1 MVDLDRLL
9 QLAGAVAAGEFG
21 VGGSLID
28 YKGDIDEET
37 ARSLSMLC
45 AANTLL
51 ARTQVE
57 TASKVTRLNLT
68 PLKGW
73 MMSAGDYTVCVMGE
87 IGVVVITDK
96 ADFNEV
102 RKVLT
107 EEATFI

>member
-28 YKGDIDEET
+28 YKGEIDKET
-37 ARSLSMLC
+37 ARSLAMLC

-57 TASKVTRLNLT
+57 TTSKVTQLNLT

-73 MMSAGDYTVCVMGE
+73 MMSAGDFTVCVMGE
-87 IGVVVITDK
+87 IGVVVLTDK

-102 RKVLT
+102 HRVLT

>member
-28 YKGDIDEET
+28 YKGEIDKET
-37 ARSLSMLC
+37 AKSLSMLC

-51 ARTQVE
+51 AKTQVE
-57 TASKVTRLNLT
+57 AISKATQLNFT

-73 MMSAGDYTVCVMGE
+73 MMSAGDFTVCVMGE
-87 IGVVVITDK
+87 IGVVVLTDK
-96 ADFNEV
+96 ADFNEIY
-102 RKVLT
+102 KVLT